1 MPKRIVL
8 EFSDIPDGD
17 VDAVMDKL
25 LAATEGVAPVSCV
38 GQPIQDQVDDDRRE
52 KVSEISDL
60 LMEGKYAEAIGSIWN
75 LMIPM
80 GPLPDNAEDAGPGGA
95 WRPPMYYSE
104 D

>member
-1 MPKRIVL
+1 MKRIVL

-52 KVSEISDL
+52 NVSEIADL
-60 LMEGKYAEAIGSIWN
+60 LMAKKYFEAIGKIWD
-75 LMIPM
+75 LIGPI
-80 GPLPDNAEDAGPGGA
+80 GPLPDNEEDAKGGA